1 MTGRSSVTT
10 TLTLA
15 MMVVLLVTT
24 GATAQD
30 LAVRGVPRLAVEVD
44 ARPLAQLDTD
54 VAVVAVFDGQDPT
67 AAVAGAGPE
76 LQAALGAATAQR
88 ALQGPLGTL
97 SLFAPRGFATRRLLL
112 VPAGPQAGF
121 GVERLRTLAGASV
134 RFLRTQQVRSVGFWI
149 PEGVPAEDA
158 ASAAAEGAL
167 LAAFDPGVHKSGAK
181 PPALEAVRL
190 AGLQGSGPALL
201 EAVNRGI
208 VMAEAQNL
216 ARSLVVEPSNFMT
229 PEIMAQ
235 HARQIAQD
243 TGLEVE
249 VFDERVIESMGMGGV
264 RAVGQGA
271 SFPPRFIVL
280 RYRAPGASATT
291 LALAGKGVT
300 FDSGGIS
307 LKDGLNMYRMKGDMA
322 GGAAVLGA
330 MRAIATLRPAI
341 NVMGIVPAVMNLPSG
356 TAQRPG
362 DVFTALDG
370 TTVEVMST
378 DAEGRLILA
387 DAVAYA
393 VKEGATHIV
402 DVATLTGSVVT
413 ALGDRHVGAFS
424 SDDGFYQSLLG
435 AAARSGESFWRLPI
449 DEEYAAGIRTSLVA
463 DLNESG
469 GAAGASVGA
478 KFIQH
483 FTGGRPWI
491 HLDIAGTAWPA
502 TQPPH
507 MSAGP
512 SGVTVRTLA
521 ELAVLLASTR

>member
-1 MTGRSSVTT
+1 MTRTSIFSMVAALV
-10 TLTLA
+10 LTA
-15 MMVVLLVTT
+15 S
-24 GATAQD
+24 AAAQE
-30 LAVRGVPRLAVEVD
+30 LPMRGVPRLAVELD
-44 ARPLAQLDTD
+44 ARPLTQLDTD
-54 VAVVAVFDGQDPT
+54 VVVVAAFDGQEP
-67 AAVAGAGPE
+67 A
-76 LQAALGAATAQR
+76 AALPGEAPALRAALDAATAQR
-88 ALQGPLGTL
+88 ALQGPLAHV
-97 SLFAPRGFATRRLLL
+97 SLFAPPGFATRR
-112 VPAGPQAGF
+112 VMIVNAGPQAGWD
-121 GVERLRTLAGASV
+121 VERLRRLAGASV
-134 RFLRTQQVRSVGFWI
+134 RALRTQRVQSIGFWV
-149 PEGVPAEDA
+149 PGALPSAEAAAAVSEGV
-158 ASAAAEGAL
+158 L
-167 LAAFDPGVHKSGAK
+167 LAAFDPGVHKSGGSPSPLTTIRIAGLK
-181 PPALEAVRL
+181 EGGPAVTEAV
-190 AGLQGSGPALL
+190 S
-201 EAVNRGI
+201 RGI
-208 VMAEAQNL
+208 VLAEAQNI
-216 ARSLVVEPSNFMT
+216 ARSLIVEPSNFMT

-235 HARQIAQD
+235 HARQIAQE

-249 VFDERVIESMGMGGV
+249 VFDERAIESMGMGGV

-271 SFPPRFIVL
+271 AFPPRFIVL
-280 RYRAPGASATT
+280 RYRAASPSATT

-307 LKDGLNMYRMKGDMA
+307 LKDSLNMYRMKGDMA

-330 MRAIATLRPAI
+330 MRAIARLRPAV
-341 NVMGIVPAVMNLPSG
+341 NVIGIVPAVMNLPSG

-378 DAEGRLILA
+378 DAEGRMILA
-387 DAVAYA
+387 DAIAYA

-424 SDDGFYQSLLG
+424 SDDGFYQTLQG

-449 DEEYAAGIRTSLVA
+449 DEEYAAGIRASLVA
-463 DLNESG
+463 DLNETG

-483 FTGGRPWI
+483 FTAGRPWI
-491 HLDIAGTAWPA
+491 HLDIAGTSWPA

-512 SGVTVRTLA
+512 TGVTVRTLA
-521 ELAVLLASTR
+521 ELAVMLASER